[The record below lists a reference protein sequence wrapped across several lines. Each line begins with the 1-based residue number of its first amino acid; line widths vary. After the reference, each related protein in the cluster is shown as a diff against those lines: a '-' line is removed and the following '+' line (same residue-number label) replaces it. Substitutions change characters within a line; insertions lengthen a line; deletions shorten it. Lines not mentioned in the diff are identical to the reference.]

1 MKKTRILLADDHTLM
16 RAGIRTLLEKQDDME
31 VVGEAAEG
39 REALQKVAEFRPDVV
54 LMDIA
59 MPGMDGMEAT
69 KRIKSQYPDVQIL
82 ALTMLEDERYF
93 FQIVQAG
100 ALGFLIKGALPDELL
115 SAVRAVAAGNVYLY
129 PALAKTLLHESASQ
143 PDTDCAAGRRWP
155 DRAGA
160 TDLATDLRRPHGQR
174 DRQAA
179 SDQHPHR
186 RSSPREPDGEAEP
199 SQPHRAGE
207 VRHPQGPDRPQFVTS
222 D

>member
-1 MKKTRILLADDHTLM
+1 M
-16 RAGIRTLLEKQDDME
+16 
-31 VVGEAAEG
+31 
-39 REALQKVAEFRPDVV
+39 QKVAELRPDVV
-54 LMDIA
+54 VMDIA

-100 ALGFLIKGALPDELL
+100 ASGFIVKGALPDELL
-115 SAVRAVAAGNVYLY
+115 SAVRAVAEGNVYLY
-129 PALAKTLLHESASQ
+129 PALAKNLVGEYLSQ
-143 PDTDCAAGRRWP
+143 ADVDGAVPAADGLTEREQQILRLICA
-155 DRAGA
+155 RAN
-160 TDLATDLRRPHGQR
+160 RQR

-186 RSSPREPDGEAEP
+186 RSPPREPDGETGP

-207 VRHPQGPDRPQFVTS
+207 VCHPQGPDRQRRLILPFRRPLPES
-222 D
+222 